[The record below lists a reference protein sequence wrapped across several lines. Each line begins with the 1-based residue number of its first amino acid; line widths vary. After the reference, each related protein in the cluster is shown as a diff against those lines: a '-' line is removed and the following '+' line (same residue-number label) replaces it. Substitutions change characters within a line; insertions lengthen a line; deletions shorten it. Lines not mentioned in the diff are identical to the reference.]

1 MSRGVLYG
9 DVNPNLIDGSSIW
22 LSSISEV
29 LASVVDEVHVFLKA
43 RINDHTLTQ
52 HLLQIPSV
60 TLHEPKGRGDNI
72 LTPSQAAEW
81 VDRFVAENHVDAVI
95 VRGLEAC
102 TSFATRT
109 ALAPKLWSYITD
121 LPFPPSA
128 ADQERMAKVDEVARR
143 SRRML
148 AQTDAARAYLES
160 IVPSAAGKTIV
171 TPPMIP
177 APELGSVHTEFP
189 EQLGTHDRPVRLVYA
204 GKMAAQWKTLEMLE
218 LPAALARLG
227 VRATL
232 DVAGAKVNAKKG
244 DPEWAGRM
252 LEALK
257 SYDSDPGSGVTWHGS
272 LSRSDSIKLIQESH
286 LGVGWRTSELDSSL
300 EVSTK
305 ALEYGLNHTVPIVNR
320 TRDHVE
326 LLGAQYPFFASADD
340 TPADLAG
347 TIAQNLS
354 TLTESARVALD
365 AASTYSFHEATKRFR
380 DHFDRVAVG
389 DPTPDRRG
397 IKNLLIAS
405 HDLKFMGELMDR
417 WTVDDRV
424 RLRIDGWK
432 SLHQH
437 DERSSSRD
445 VAWADTVL
453 CEWAGPN
460 LVWYSNNKKPGQ
472 KLISRLHRFE
482 LGGKWLEAVAWDQVD
497 QLIFVSEFIREDAVR
512 QLKFPREKTKVIPNA
527 VDTVDLDRPKE
538 YDAQFHLGVI
548 GFVPILKRP
557 DLAVRLLERLIEED
571 DRYQLH
577 FKGRMPWEYPYEW
590 NKPVQKQRY
599 LTFFNRIGSNPAL
612 KDSVRFEPFSPDM
625 GNWLRRVGFVLSPS
639 DLESFHLAPA
649 EGMASGAVPIVRK
662 REGSAQIF
670 GAKNVFSSIDEAAVR
685 ILSLRD
691 RSEFQKS
698 SAAAKRYAKDWDI
711 EKVIAAWNETL

>member
-1 MSRGVLYG
+1 MSRAVVYG

-29 LASVVDEVHVFLKA
+29 LASAADEVHVFLKA
-43 RINDHTLTQ
+43 KIDDRTLTQ
-52 HLLQIPSV
+52 HLLQIPSL
-60 TLHEPKGRGDNI
+60 TLHEPRGNRNGVLSPD
-72 LTPSQAAEW
+72 QAAEW
-81 VDRFVAENHVDAVI
+81 VDQFVSRNSVDVVI
-95 VRGLEAC
+95 VRGLAAC
-102 TSFATRT
+102 SSFAARA
-109 ALAPKLWSYITD
+109 ALVPKLWSYITD

-128 ADQERMAKVDEVARR
+128 ADQKRLAIVDEVARR

-160 IVPSAAGKTIV
+160 VVPSAAGKTIV

-177 APELGSVHTEFP
+177 APEIESVNMEFP
-189 EQLGTHDRPVRLVYA
+189 AKLGTSDLPVRLVYA
-204 GKMAAQWKTLEMLE
+204 GKMAAQWKTFEMLE
-218 LPAALARLG
+218 LPTALGQLG
-227 VRATL
+227 VCATL
-232 DVAGAKVNAKKG
+232 DVAGAKVNARKG

-252 LEALK
+252 LERLK
-257 SYDSDPGSGVTWHGS
+257 SYDRDPRSGVTWHGS
-272 LSRSDSIKLIQESH
+272 LSRSDSIRLIQESH

-326 LLGAQYPFFASADD
+326 LLGAHYPFFAEANDK
-340 TPADLAG
+340 PADLAE
-347 TIAQNLS
+347 TIAQNLPS
-354 TLTESARVALD
+354 IAESSRAALR
-365 AASTYSFHEATKRFR
+365 AASAYTFHEAAERFR
-380 DHFDRVAVG
+380 VQFDRVGVG
-389 DPTPDRRG
+389 CRSSERRNA
-397 IKNLLIAS
+397 KNVLVAS

-417 WTVDDRV
+417 WTIDDGV
-424 RLRIDGWK
+424 SLRIDGWK

-445 VAWADTVL
+445 INWADTVL

-460 LVWYSNNKKPGQ
+460 LVWYSKHKKPGQ
-472 KLISRLHRFE
+472 KLIARLHRFE
-482 LGGKWLEAVAWDQVD
+482 LGGKWLESVEWDQVD
-497 QLIFVSEFIREDAVR
+497 QLIFVSDFIREDAIR

-538 YDAQFHLGVI
+538 PDAQFHLGLI

-557 DLAVRLLERLIEED
+557 DIAVHLLERLLEED
-571 DRYQLH
+571 DRYRLH

-599 LTFFNRIGSNPAL
+599 LTFFNRIGTDPLL
-612 KDSVRFEPFSPDM
+612 KDAVTFEPFSPDM

-649 EGMASGAVPIVRK
+649 EGMASGAIPIVRK
-662 REGSAQIF
+662 RNGSAQIF
-670 GAKNVFSSIDEAAVR
+670 GAKNVFSSIEDATAK

-691 RSEFQKS
+691 RSEFQS
-698 SAAAKRYAKDWDI
+698 SSVAAKRYALRWDI
-711 EKVIAAWNETL
+711 EKVIATWNEVL